1 MIMILLAA
9 ALVAYV
15 ILLIL
20 RRRNKD
26 NKVIAGT
33 VQIVQGILWT
43 LIVIDGWSESHMF
56 TRIACII
63 IAVLSFA
70 AGIGTFLKR
79 K

>member
-15 ILLIL
+15 IL

-33 VQIVQGILWT
+33 VQIVQGILWI

-56 TRIACII
+56 TKIACII

-70 AGIGTFLKR
+70 AGIGAFLKR